1 MITIYYHCFDTTPDD
16 EIFVAGAL
24 KELAQ
29 HLKVDPKDDPIKLS
43 VSIKRLGDEP
53 DLAKEVDRILIKF
66 GDPSYTFSRCAADI
80 LYLFSKFDLITENFS
95 AKLLVYCSSDS
106 QIAQTAKS
114 EATCMKKPPPEWG
127 ATCWSF
133 SAAYPPKDQLKRKFT
148 IWHEALHLLGLDE
161 CYDENTLRRK
171 CKCKTCVMQYKPPL
185 GVDENWPSRLCDNLC
200 GRQKRKLKNLANK
213 VAKVEKGKRSS

>member
-1 MITIYYHCFDTTPDD
+1 MTPDD

-43 VSIKRLGDEP
+43 VSIKRLASEP
-53 DLAKEVDRILIKF
+53 DLVREVNEVLNKPNDQSCGFSYYVAKILGIFSCHVDVGQPFTHMR
-66 GDPSYTFSRCAADI
+66 
-80 LYLFSKFDLITENFS
+80 
-95 AKLLVYCSSDS
+95 LLVYCHKDS
-106 QIAQTAKS
+106 QVAKSAKS
-114 EATCMKKPPPEWG
+114 EAARMNKAPPCWG
-127 ATCWSF
+127 ATNSPLA
-133 SAAYPPKDQLKRKFT
+133 AAYPPKDQLKSKFT

>member
-1 MITIYYHCFDTTPDD
+1 MITIYYHCFDMTPDD

-29 HLKVDPKDDPIKLS
+29 HLKVDPKDAPIKLS

-80 LYLFSKFDLITENFS
+80 LYLFSKFDFITENFS

-127 ATCWSF
+127 ATCGSF

-148 IWHEALHLLGLDE
+148 IWHETVHLLLLRDDNRDE
-161 CYDENTLRRK
+161 CYEPYYPCECD
-171 CKCKTCVMQYKPPL
+171 TCIMQYEPPKKWV
-185 GVDENWPSRLCDNLC
+185 GEWSLCDKIIGFL
-200 GRQKRKLKNLANK
+200 RDLSKNCRENK
-213 VAKVEKGKRSS
+213 QC